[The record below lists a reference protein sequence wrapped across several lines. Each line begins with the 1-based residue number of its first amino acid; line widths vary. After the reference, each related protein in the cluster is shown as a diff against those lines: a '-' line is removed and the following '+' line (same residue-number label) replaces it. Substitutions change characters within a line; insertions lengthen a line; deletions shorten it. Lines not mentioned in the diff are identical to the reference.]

1 VRREWTPGRRRAAV
15 VGAWL
20 IATAL
25 LAVCVRSIDWSHA
38 AEILVAPHPAW
49 IAVAV
54 LLNASIVPLTG
65 AFWMALRPQNEPAVP
80 FRRAFEIAATAIA
93 LMNTVP
99 FGAGH
104 ASAVVL
110 WMRRGNSS
118 QRGALSILALD
129 QLGEGV
135 TKVGLFLIVA
145 VVAPMPTWMR
155 AGVTSAT
162 LLVAILSVVLVV
174 ASRWATELRI
184 DRAWTRASAGLGFVV
199 GTKVAEALGIVAV
212 QRAFGVDV
220 GASGTLLVFAAVI
233 LGSMIPVTPGNAGTY
248 EAAAFVAYRH
258 LGLPPEQALSL
269 ALVQH
274 LCFVL
279 PSVGIGYL
287 FMSAQTLARSA
298 IASR

>member
-1 VRREWTPGRRRAAV
+1 VKLEWTPGRRRAAA

-20 IATAL
+20 FATAL
-25 LAVCVRSIDWSHA
+25 LAVCARSIDWSHA
-38 AEILVAPHPAW
+38 AETLVATHPAW
-49 IAVAV
+49 IAFAI
-54 LLNASIVPLTG
+54 LLNASIVPLMA
-65 AFWMALRPQNEPAVP
+65 AFWMALRPRIEPRVP
-80 FRRAFEIAATAIA
+80 FRRAFEIAATATA

-104 ASAVVL
+104 ASIVVL
-110 WMRRGNSS
+110 WMRRGASS

-129 QLGEGV
+129 QLGEGIA
-135 TKVGLFLIVA
+135 KVGLFLVVA
-145 VVAPMPTWMR
+145 LVAPMPSWMR
-155 AGVTSAT
+155 AGVTSIA
-162 LLVAILSVVLVV
+162 LLVTILFVVLVV

-184 DRAWTRASAGLGFVV
+184 DRSWTRACAGLGFVI
-199 GTKVAEALGIVAV
+199 GTKVAEALAIVAV
-212 QRAFGVDV
+212 QRAFGIDVD
-220 GASGTLLVFAAVI
+220 ASGTLLVLAAVI

-258 LGLPPEQALSL
+258 LGLSPEQALSL

-274 LCFVL
+274 MCFVL

-287 FMSAQTLARSA
+287 FMSAQTFARSA

>member
-1 VRREWTPGRRRAAV
+1 MKLEWTTGRRRAAV

-20 IATAL
+20 LATAL
-25 LAVCVRSIDWSHA
+25 LAVCALSIDWSRA
-38 AEILVAPHPAW
+38 PEILVSARPGW
-49 IAVAV
+49 IAVAI
-54 LLNASIVPLTG
+54 LLNASIVPLMG
-65 AFWMALRPQNEPAVP
+65 AFWMALRPRSEPTVS
-80 FRRAFEIAATAIA
+80 FRRAFEIAATATA
-93 LMNTVP
+93 LMNTIP

-104 ASAVVL
+104 ASIVVL

-129 QLGEGV
+129 QLGEGIAKIGV
-135 TKVGLFLIVA
+135 FLIVA
-145 VVAPMPTWMR
+145 LVAPMPTWMR

-162 LLVAILSVVLVV
+162 LLVAILFVVLVV

-184 DRAWTRASAGLGFVV
+184 DRTWIRACAGLGFVI
-199 GTKVAEALGIVAV
+199 GTKVAEALAIVAV

-220 GASGTLLVFAAVI
+220 GASGTLMVLAAVI

-258 LGLPPEQALSL
+258 LGLSPEQALSL

-274 LCFVL
+274 LCFVV

-287 FMSAQTLARSA
+287 FISAQTFARSA

>member
-1 VRREWTPGRRRAAV
+1 VKVEWTPGRRRAAV

-20 IATAL
+20 LATAL
-25 LAVCVRSIDWSHA
+25 LAVCARSIDWSHA
-38 AEILVAPHPAW
+38 AETLVAARPGW
-49 IAVAV
+49 IAVAI
-54 LLNASIVPLTG
+54 LLNASIVPLMA
-65 AFWMALRPQNEPAVP
+65 AFWMALRPRSEPRVP
-80 FRRAFEIAATAIA
+80 FRRVFEIAATATA

-104 ASAVVL
+104 ASIIVL
-110 WMRRGNSS
+110 WMRRGGSS

-129 QLGEGV
+129 QLGEGIA
-135 TKVGLFLIVA
+135 KVGLFLIVA
-145 VVAPMPTWMR
+145 LVAPMPTWMR
-155 AGVTSAT
+155 AGVMSVT
-162 LLVAILSVVLVV
+162 LLVAILFAVLVL

-184 DRAWTRASAGLGFVV
+184 NKSWTRACAGLGFVV
-199 GTKVAEALGIVAV
+199 GTKVAEALAIVAV

-220 GASGTLLVFAAVI
+220 GTSGTLLVLAAVI

-258 LGLPPEQALSL
+258 LGLPPEQALGL

-274 LCFVL
+274 MCFVL

-287 FMSAQTLARSA
+287 FISAQTFARNA

>member
-1 VRREWTPGRRRAAV
+1 MRLDLTPGRRRAAV

-20 IATAL
+20 LATAL
-25 LAVCVRSIDWSHA
+25 LAVCARSIDWSHA
-38 AEILVAPHPAW
+38 AEILAAAHPAW
-49 IAVAV
+49 IAIAI
-54 LLNASIVPLTG
+54 LLNASIVPLMG
-65 AFWMALRPQNEPAVP
+65 AFWMALRPRSEPAVS

-93 LMNTVP
+93 LMNTIP

-104 ASAVVL
+104 ASIVVL
-110 WMRRGNSS
+110 WIRRGNTS

-129 QLGEGV
+129 QLGEGIA
-135 TKVGLFLIVA
+135 KVGLFLVVA
-145 VVAPMPTWMR
+145 LVAPMPTWMR
-155 AGVTSAT
+155 AGVTSVA
-162 LLVAILSVVLVV
+162 LLVAILFAVLVV

-184 DRAWTRASAGLGFVV
+184 DRTWTRACAGLGFVI
-199 GTKVAEALGIVAV
+199 GTKVAEALAIVAV

-220 GASGTLLVFAAVI
+220 SAGGTLLVLAAVI
-233 LGSMIPVTPGNAGTY
+233 LGSIIPVTPSNAGTY
-248 EAAAFVAYRH
+248 EAAAFLAYRH

-274 LCFVL
+274 MCFVL

-287 FMSAQTLARSA
+287 FMSAQTFARSA